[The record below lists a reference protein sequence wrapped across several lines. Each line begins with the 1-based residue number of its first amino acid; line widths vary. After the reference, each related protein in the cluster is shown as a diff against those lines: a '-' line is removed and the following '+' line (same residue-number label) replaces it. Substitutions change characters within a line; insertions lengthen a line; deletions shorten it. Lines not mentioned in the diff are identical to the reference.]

1 MPVSARF
8 VAVFKF
14 WFFSIV
20 VAFALLAPSGASADD
35 RFHHHRFING
45 IVVFGDSLSDP
56 GNVFAL
62 NGGVFVAPPTYGM
75 DGVDGLG
82 IPEVFSLIPDNPY
95 STGRFSNARRTWI
108 ELLAGAVGLDAYV
121 KPAVPGALFDLKD
134 GKAANYAVGGATAAD
149 VGASQFPLGAQ
160 VGLFLS
166 DIRGRARPN
175 VLYVIEFGGNDIR
188 AALAAVL
195 LHPTQDPL
203 AGLPVLEAAALSVK
217 ENIEALHGAG
227 ARKFL
232 VWNAPDVGSTPALQ
246 RLNALV
252 VPGIAGLATFLSGS
266 YNAIL
271 SARLQE
277 LEGLKHI
284 DIVRFNVF
292 EKLHLIQGDPGRFG
306 LADATT
312 ACIQPD
318 VPAFGFPSA
327 PPFRCANPGDH
338 FFWDGIHPTRAG
350 HRIIAFLVAKE
361 LLAELVLDD

>member
-1 MPVSARF
+1 MPVSAR
-8 VAVFKF
+8 VSAVFKSWLF
-14 WFFSIV
+14 PFV

-75 DGVDGLG
+75 DGVDELN

-95 STGRFSNARRTWI
+95 NTGRFSNARRTWI
-108 ELLAGAVGLDAYV
+108 ELLAEAVGLSA

-134 GKAANYAVGGATAAD
+134 GKASNYAVGGATAAD
-149 VGASQFPLGAQ
+149 LGVSQFPLGVQ

-175 VLYVIEFGGNDIR
+175 VLYVIEFAGNDLR
-188 AALAAVL
+188 AALAVAL
-195 LHPTQDPL
+195 QGGNPL
-203 AGLPVLEAAALSVK
+203 AVIDAAVDSVE
-217 ENIEALHGAG
+217 ENIRLLHGAG

-232 VWNAPDVGSTPALQ
+232 VWNAPDLGGTPALR
-246 RLNALV
+246 RLDALAS
-252 VPGIAGLATFLSGS
+252 PGIAGIATTLSQM
-266 YNAIL
+266 YNAAL

-277 LEGLKHI
+277 LDGLKHI

-292 EKLHLIQGDPGRFG
+292 EKLQTIQADPGRFG
-306 LADATT
+306 LDDATT

-318 VPAFGFPSA
+318 VLQFGFPSA
-327 PPFRCANPGDH
+327 PPFRCARPDRH

-350 HRIIAFLVAKE
+350 HRIMAFLAGKT
-361 LLAELVLDD
+361 LLHELVLDH